1 MASIKKKYR
10 LDKKVD
16 AVKPPFAM
24 ADPNDDAAAYGWSL
38 GKLRYQGEPDPKD
51 PGTHWPGVHVFNVP
65 TPVAVQ
71 QVYGH
76 NIEFVCPSFVQLMLD
91 AEPEIRKGAERVR
104 TAKYSPEALKKYR
117 KVVMTV
123 FQEKILPQ
131 IAARFEEVSG
141 MVAEFY
147 AARLAHIDTFGV
159 EEE

>member
-1 MASIKKKYR
+1 MANIKKKHR

-16 AVKPPFAM
+16 AVKPPFTM

-38 GKLRYQGEPDPKD
+38 GKLRYQGEPDPED
-51 PGTHWPGVHVFNVP
+51 PGTCWPGEHVFNVP
-65 TPVAVQ
+65 TPLEVR

-76 NIEFVCPSFVQLMLD
+76 NIEFVCPAFVQLMLD

-104 TAKYSPEALKKYR
+104 AAQYSPEALKKYR
-117 KVVMTV
+117 RVVMTV

-141 MVAEFY
+141 LVAEFY

-159 EEE
+159 EE